1 MAPYFRSELCE
12 QLKEFDLTFENDYE
26 SIHILYNKV
35 TIVDTKINNLKL
47 RLVMRVDELKYKIN
61 QTSNRWLVFE
71 RETKKMELF
80 GTKDLQYRSV
90 HELRFCV
97 FKILSNH
104 FQLDYK
110 EDPIFF
116 PSKIRAQRLV
126 TEQKILKLLGLIP
139 SEGEKGILSFPS
151 EEGELSLL

>member
-1 MAPYFRSELCE
+1 MAPYFRSDICE
-12 QLKEFDLTFENDYE
+12 QLKEFNLTFENDYE
-26 SIHILYNKV
+26 AIHILYNIV
-35 TIVDTKINNLKL
+35 TIIDTKINDRRLKL
-47 RLVMRVDELKYKIN
+47 IMYVDELKYKIN

-71 RETKKMELF
+71 RETKKLELF
-80 GTKDLQYRSV
+80 STKDLQYRSV

-110 EDPIFF
+110 EDPMFF
-116 PSKIRAQRLV
+116 PSKIKAQRLV